1 MLFRSAG
8 APRGFSEGCGDTET
22 GSGGRARGTDGLCR
36 SCLSSFL
43 MGCSRFNDSWF
54 SLGGFCA
61 SKTGGCLLPHMHPG
75 VWEGERAATGR
86 GLNYYRAWLPARS
99 SWGLPLARSWQ
110 FTGLS
115 LPWGEGE
122 KNRGSHVSAAL
133 PGRTLHS
140 DVWLMSPL

>member
-1 MLFRSAG
+1 MSLPNTTPSTTTTARSRVSGLIEAKRKAGNPDTPLTVPSQG
-8 APRGFSEGCGDTET
+8 APRDPAGWTPGEPP
-22 GSGGRARGTDGLCR
+22 
-36 SCLSSFL
+36 
-43 MGCSRFNDSWF
+43 
-54 SLGGFCA
+54 LG
-61 SKTGGCLLPHMHPG
+61 KTGGCLLPHMHPG